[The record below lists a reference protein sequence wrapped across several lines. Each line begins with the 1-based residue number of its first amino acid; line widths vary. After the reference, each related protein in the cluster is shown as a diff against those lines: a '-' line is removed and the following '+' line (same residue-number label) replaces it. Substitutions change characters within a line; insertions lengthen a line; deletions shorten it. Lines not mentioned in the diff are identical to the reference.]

1 MNRTEVVRA
10 VVWLDQLAARAKDE
24 SRKLR
29 EQLQADARAEWQEQG
44 TAPTWRIPDV
54 ATVAASVTH
63 ESVVVEDM
71 TALTRWME
79 QRYPTEVETVRS
91 IRPAFLAGFLPR
103 AKPAGDVVCDP
114 ETGEV
119 IPGLGVREGGQFG
132 GISVRVTAAAKEVF
146 GALAD
151 HGLRELV
158 AAAGPAV
165 PVVLAE
171 LEAGGA

>member
-1 MNRTEVVRA
+1 MNRSDRVKA
-10 VVWLDQLAARAKDE
+10 IVWLDQLVAAAAAE
-24 SRKLR
+24 SAKLR
-29 EQLQADARAEWQEQG
+29 GELDQDARNEFEECG

-54 ATVAASVTH
+54 ATISSSVTH
-63 ESVVVEDM
+63 ESVNVTDPAAFAQWVSK
-71 TALTRWME
+71 
-79 QRYPTEVETVRS
+79 RYPTEVELSVRAAWWKTF
-91 IRPAFLAGFLPR
+91 RTKVQPAD
-103 AKPAGDVVCDP
+103 DVVCDP

-119 IPGLGVREGGQFG
+119 VPGLGVREGGQFG